1 VLRGCIDAM
10 KKIPPRGDDI
20 AWAVG
25 HSRAGGSGT
34 VLVENVHSLVV
45 ARVHDGGLAEVYD
58 PSGERA
64 RLCDE
69 MEIVARAA
77 KLREGGGRM

>member
-1 VLRGCIDAM
+1 M
-10 KKIPPRGDDI
+10 
-20 AWAVG
+20 
-25 HSRAGGSGT
+25 
-34 VLVENVHSLVV
+34 ENVHSLFV
-45 ARVHDGGLAEVYD
+45 ARVHDGSLAEVYD

>member
-1 VLRGCIDAM
+1 M
-10 KKIPPRGDDI
+10 
-20 AWAVG
+20 
-25 HSRAGGSGT
+25 GGGT
-34 VLVENVHSLVV
+34 LQGGGLWDRLVENVHTLFV

>member
-1 VLRGCIDAM
+1 MGADWPRRVTSRGAS
-10 KKIPPRGDDI
+10 R
-20 AWAVG
+20 
-25 HSRAGGSGT
+25 SRAGGSGT
-34 VLVENVHSLVV
+34 VLVENVHSLFV
-45 ARVHDGGLAEVYD
+45 ARVHDGGIAEVYD

>member
-1 VLRGCIDAM
+1 
-10 KKIPPRGDDI
+10 
-20 AWAVG
+20 
-25 HSRAGGSGT
+25 
-34 VLVENVHSLVV
+34 VENVHSLFV